1 MTDATAAPPAPTSL
15 GSLAERATEE
25 LATLDAE
32 LAEIELLINQATT
45 EAGRHEMR
53 RTQVAEK
60 LAVMPDSADGPEAL
74 ELGRQVETLTR
85 RAAVMEAQVDVLK
98 GKQRALSRFRDA
110 IAGYA
115 EALSLLAAGGEGG
128 DSAADGEGGGAAR
141 GLPRDAISAQEDLRR
156 DIARQMHDGPAQS
169 LTNIALQAQIVE
181 RLVGK
186 DEAMAKGELK
196 LLISMVQQ
204 TLDATKTFIFDVRPM
219 VLDDLGLVPTL
230 RRAARDRGRRAGI
243 PVIFESDGQDRR
255 LAVDVESGLFR
266 IVDDALV
273 AYLAGRPDR
282 VVIRMSW
289 SDELAIDVAAVQD
302 VPEIPAEEQLPSA
315 TADAPAALAAMIEE
329 RRAKALEAPAPVILP
344 ADVWTVLESRAEA
357 IDIRAELLDEGSRV
371 RLVTASPEAG

>member
-32 LAEIELLINQATT
+32 LAEIDLLINQATT
-45 EAGRHEMR
+45 EAGRHELR
-53 RTQVAEK
+53 RVQAAEK
-60 LAVMPDSADGPEAL
+60 LAGLPDSTEAPEAL

-98 GKQRALSRFRDA
+98 GKQRALARFRDA

-115 EALSLLAAGGEGG
+115 ESLSLLAAGGGASG
-128 DSAADGEGGGAAR
+128 SPSDADAAGSAR

-156 DIARQMHDGPAQS
+156 EIARQMHDGPAQS

-186 DEAMAKGELK
+186 DEAMARGELK

-219 VLDDLGLVPTL
+219 VLDDLGLMPTL

-243 PVIFESDGQDRR
+243 PVAFESDGQDKR
-255 LAVDVESGLFR
+255 LTVDVESGLFR

-273 AYLAGRPDR
+273 AYLDGRPDR
-282 VVIRMSW
+282 VAIKMSW
-289 SDELAIDVAAVQD
+289 SDELAIEVVAVQD
-302 VPEIPAEEQLPSA
+302 TPEVPAEEQLPSA
-315 TADAPAALAAMIEE
+315 TADAPPALAAMIED
-329 RRAKALEAPAPVILP
+329 RRAKALEAPAPVVLP
-344 ADVWTVLESRAEA
+344 ADVWTVLQSRAEA
-357 IDIRAELLDEGSRV
+357 IDVHADLLDEGSRV
-371 RLVTASPEAG
+371 RLVTTSPEAG